1 MNANEVIE
9 WTFILLIS
17 GVFFALLITLPQVV
31 AAWAVINSRAV
42 PGRLLAALG
51 LWGLYGLIFQALGG
65 LPVAAVVG
73 MGMLAVA
80 VPLWLVRLRRD
91 GRLQFTLRGLF
102 LTVTGI
108 ALLLGLCIRISVA
121 LDPDDLKIIVVY
133 SLFPATTLVAIWV
146 AVSRRPRY
154 QRATLLGAWLV
165 VGTVTIVGLTTRFD
179 VWEAYLWSV
188 VALAWHALLAIG
200 IIRLWMREQSH
211 RSEYQHVLQ
220 HVGGREPYQEPITS
234 SYDLPPGRMQAP
246 SMPGV
251 PPPPP
256 M

>member
-51 LWGLYGLIFQALGG
+51 LWGLYGLIFQAVGS
-65 LPVAAVVG
+65 LPVAVVVG
-73 MGMLAVA
+73 LDMLAVA
-80 VPLWLVRLRRD
+80 VPLWLVRLKRE
-91 GRLQFTLRGLF
+91 GRLQFTLSGIF
-102 LTVTGI
+102 LIITGI
-108 ALLLGLCIRISVA
+108 ALLLGLCLRIGVA
-121 LDPDDLKIIVVY
+121 FDPDVLKIIGLY
-133 SLFPATTLVAIWV
+133 SLFPATTLVAIGV

-154 QRATLLGAWLV
+154 QRTTALGAWLV
-165 VGTVTIVGLTTRFD
+165 IGAVTLAGLMTRID
-179 VWEAYLWSV
+179 VWAASVWSV
-188 VALAWHALLAIG
+188 VPLAWHALLVIG
-200 IIRLWMREQSH
+200 ITRLWMREQSH
-211 RSEYQHVLQ
+211 RAQYQHVLQ
-220 HVGGREPYQEPITS
+220 QVAGREPYQEPITS
-234 SYDLPPGRMQAP
+234 SYALPPDRMQSP
-246 SMPGV
+246 TMPGV